1 MAVLARGLRA
11 REEDC
16 WEAFARGG
24 NREGFVAKGIE
35 NLVAGRTAKADGT
48 PYNEGWVRDT
58 WLALQDLNR
67 NGDPRLVEL
76 LQSRQAGEELHGL
89 LFRRDV
95 VTLSGRVRGRVS
107 FNESKNTPFQ
117 SLAADGA
124 KLALWD
130 LRHRGIEPLGFIHDE
145 ILFQVPDQGRHVDL
159 AIVEEYERC
168 MSRAMAKV
176 TGAVPVACES
186 TLSTC
191 WSKRA
196 VRIVRDGKVYPWSPA
211 R

>member
-35 NLVAGRTAKADGT
+35 NLVGGRTAKADGT

-76 LQSRQAGEELHGL
+76 LQSCQAGEELHGL

-124 KLALWD
+124 KLSLWD
-130 LRHRGIEPLGFIHDE
+130 LRRRGIEPLGFIHDE

-159 AIVEEYERC
+159 AIVEKYERC
-168 MSRAMAKV
+168 MARAMEEV

-196 VRIVRDGKVYPWSPA
+196 VRIVRDGKMFAWSPA
-211 R
+211 